1 MGGSKVKVAVRVRPL
16 NRREIDLH
24 TKCVLDVDENK
35 VILHPVNTNLSK
47 GDASRNQPKVFAYDH
62 CFWSMDEAV
71 KEKYAGQDIVFKC
84 LGENIL
90 QNAFEGYNACIFA
103 YGQTGSGKSYTMMGT
118 ADQPGLI
125 PRLCSALFERAQ
137 EEESEE
143 QSFKVEVSYMEIYN
157 EKVRDLLDP
166 KGSRQSLKVREHSV
180 YGPYVD
186 GLSKLAVASY
196 KDIES
201 LMSEGNKSR
210 TVAATNMN
218 EESSRSHAV
227 FKIILTHTLYD
238 VKSGTSGEKVGKLS
252 LVDLAGSERATK
264 TGAAG
269 DRLKEGSN
277 INKSLTTLGL
287 VISALADQAAGK
299 NKNKFVPYR
308 DSVLTWL
315 LKDSLG
321 GNSKTAM
328 VATVSPAADNYDETL
343 STLRY
348 ADRAKNIVNHAVVNE
363 DPNARIIR
371 ELREEVEKLKEQLT
385 KAEAMK
391 SPELKERLEE
401 SEKLIQEMTVTW
413 EEKLRKTEEIAQE
426 RQKQLESLGIS
437 LQSSGIKVGDNKC
450 FLVNLNADPALNELL
465 VYYLKEHTLIGS
477 DNSQDIQ
484 LCGMGILPEHC
495 VIDITSDGQVMLTPH
510 KNTRTFVNGA
520 AVTGPTQLLH
530 GDRILWGNNHFF
542 RLNLPKKKKKAET
555 EEEDK
560 DGAMKGSSSNEQLD
574 LDGDSSSEVS
584 SEINFNYEYAQ
595 MEVTMKALGGNDPM
609 QSILQS
615 LEQQHEEEK
624 RSALERQRLMYE
636 HELEQLRRR
645 LSPEKQQFRAM
656 ERFSFHSP
664 NAQQRLRQWT
674 EEREE
679 MLNHSLRKLREQ
691 IMKAN
696 LYMREASF
704 IAEEMDKRTEY
715 KVTLQIPASSLNA
728 NRKRGAVL
736 SEPAIQVRRKGKG
749 KQIWSLEKLENRLV
763 DMRDLY
769 QEWKDCEE
777 DNQVMRSYF
786 RRADPFYDEQENHS
800 LIGVANVFLECL
812 FYDVKLQYAVPIINQ
827 KGEVAGRLHVEV
839 VRVSGEIGE
848 RIAGGDDSPEGSP
861 ENDVQENK
869 LVCLIKILQATGLPQ
884 HLSNFVFCK
893 YSFWDQ
899 LEPVTVAPEVD
910 PSLSPISKEP
920 RCMVVFD
927 HCNEVSVNI
936 TEDFM
941 EYLYDGALAIEVY
954 GHKQCDPR
962 KKPALWDLGI
972 IQAKTRSLRDRWS
985 EVTRKVE
992 LWVQILELNE
1002 NGEYCPVEVI
1012 PAKDVHTGG
1021 IFQLRQG
1028 QSRRIQVEV
1037 KSVQESGTL
1046 PLMEESILSVA
1057 VGCVQTRNIR
1067 PPKNHENHQEEDDD
1081 MDSYQDRDLERL
1093 RRKWLNALTK
1103 RQEYLDQQLQKLAGK
1118 PDKTED
1124 DADREAQ
1131 LLEMRL
1137 TLTEERNA
1145 VMVPSA
1151 GSGIPG
1157 APAEWTP
1164 VPGMETHIP
1173 VIFLD
1178 LNDDFSSQD
1187 NLDEPEAGGWDA
1199 TLTAEE
1205 EDELFELQIVKHH
1218 ESEAKAEASWDSTV
1232 HNCIQLSRGT
1242 AAEQR
1247 VYLIV
1252 RVAVQLSHPAEMQ
1265 LVLRKRIC
1273 VNVYGKQGFAQSF
1286 LRMMSYRSSV
1296 PGCGVTFEVVSN
1308 IPEDAQGAEE
1318 REALARMAAD
1328 VENTASADSEAHIE
1342 KYLRSVLAVENILT
1356 LDRLRQEVAVKE
1368 QVTGKGKLYRK
1379 SLSSPNVN
1387 RLSGSRQ
1394 DLNPPYSLATYKFPK
1409 VLPESRW
1416 ESQQDVSQSSSQSNR
1431 SRASLPGSP
1440 QQNGST
1446 DPGLTSLA
1454 ASYLTPVKS
1463 LVPQMP
1469 KLLKSLFPVRDD
1481 KKKSRQLSPLSQQP
1495 VPRIMVQSASVD
1507 ASAAKLKQAA
1517 PGDGRKEPFEVAA
1530 HSTELEKNPERSTK
1544 VPLQQP
1550 SVDAQTQDSQEGP
1563 PSPLSEASSGYFSHS
1578 VSTATLSEALT
1589 QANEATL
1596 QGVGGQ
1602 APATNEAA
1610 QPPATALQGSTMD
1623 APLKSCP
1630 VLPSDSSLPRGDPVS
1645 PSLKLDPTRTKDG
1658 DQVSSDS
1665 HLGSKPVRS
1674 SAPPAEDQGATSP
1687 AAEGTGGP
1695 STSPS
1700 RQKELRE
1707 RLTSSQPPLA
1717 SPGGSPPRAG
1727 KPASIGETGPSRAP
1741 VLSDLSPPPSGTV
1754 SPFKI
1759 QRVRTSELR
1768 SFSSMLGGEPGA
1780 SLSSEDEKSRR
1791 NSQGPNP
1798 DNGSE
1803 AGPEEKPGTA
1813 SDSEET
1819 NEVPDWLKEGEYV
1832 TIGTSKSGTVR
1843 YVGPTDFQEGTWV
1856 GVELDLPSGKN
1867 DGSIGGK
1874 QYFKC
1879 NPGYGLLVKP
1889 SRVKRATGP
1898 ARRRSAGMRLQGGA
1912 APELQRSSP
1921 LPGSTSSLTSLTALA
1936 KMEGGAALRPEK
1948 TPKNTEDRKSWAN

>member
-1 MGGSKVKVAVRVRPL
+1 MRFRVPSQQ
-16 NRREIDLH
+16 IDLH

-47 GDASRNQPKVFAYDH
+47 GDARNQPKVFAYDH

-196 KDIES
+196 K
-201 LMSEGNKSR
+201 
-210 TVAATNMN
+210 
-218 EESSRSHAV
+218 
-227 FKIILTHTLYD
+227 
-238 VKSGTSGEKVGKLS
+238 TSGEKVGKLS

-972 IQAKTRSLRDRWS
+972 IQAKTRSLRDRL
-985 EVTRKVE
+985 R
-992 LWVQILELNE
+992 
-1002 NGEYCPVEVI
+1002 
-1012 PAKDVHTGG
+1012 PAE
-1021 IFQLRQG
+1021 G

-1157 APAEWTP
+1157 APAEWCLVLRSP
-1164 VPGMETHIP
+1164 ASAA
-1173 VIFLD
+1173 
-1178 LNDDFSSQD
+1178 DDFSSQD

-1416 ESQQDVSQSSSQSNR
+1416 ESQQDVSQSSAQSNR
-1431 SRASLPGSP
+1431 SRASLPGCP

-1517 PGDGRKEPFEVAA
+1517 SGDGRKEPFEVAA

-1578 VSTATLSEALT
+1578 VSTATLSEALA

-1596 QGVGGQ
+1596 QVVGGQ
-1602 APATNEAA
+1602 APATNEAP
-1610 QPPATALQGSTMD
+1610 QPPAAALQGSTMD
-1623 APLKSCP
+1623 TPLKSCP
-1630 VLPSDSSLPRGDPVS
+1630 VLPSDSSLPRGDLVS

-1912 APELQRSSP
+1912 APELQRSGP

-1936 KMEGGAALRPEK
+1936 KTEGGAALRPEK